1 MNKAL
6 KKRLDLIHSRGF
18 RIQNQMKEVTVKLV
32 KEYSLTTN
40 HTNAKDDNNNE
51 SSSYG
56 KIERVEIEFE
66 AQEIKEEEE
75 EDLMRVFD
83 VCIYSSQRHP
93 ILRNPLLDAT
103 STPPSSD
110 SSSYLVISCTF
121 APKYK
126 QISVRHVPVSETVT
140 SPLVYDGPH
149 LFDLPKNIQVRE

>member
-32 KEYSLTTN
+32 KEHTN
-40 HTNAKDDNNNE
+40 HMNAKDDNSKE
-51 SSSYG
+51 SSNYG

-93 ILRNPLLDAT
+93 ILRNPLLDTT